1 MINFVTPLLTILGSG
16 LVVAIVTHIMS
27 SAKEEKEF
35 LRKKLELVYIDGQKF
50 QDLII
55 TIATAY
61 LNYTRGAATSGETI
75 GELAKHA
82 DAMPD
87 LCNELTMLCNVYF
100 PNLVPSL
107 NAILDQRNKI
117 GLTGARSL
125 LKDQSGDD
133 EIHQELSDDFRILV
147 ETGEKFNK
155 EVFAE
160 AQRIN
165 RIKWF

>member
-1 MINFVTPLLTILGSG
+1 
-16 LVVAIVTHIMS
+16 MS

-50 QDLII
+50 HSLII
-55 TIATAY
+55 VIGSTYLKYLAGQATA
-61 LNYTRGAATSGETI
+61 SDTI
-75 GELAKHA
+75 EELAKHA
-82 DAMPD
+82 DPMPD

-107 NAILDQRNKI
+107 RAILDVRNRI
-117 GLTGARSL
+117 GLTGAKSL
-125 LKDQSGDD
+125 LKGQAGNE
-133 EIHQELSDDFRILV
+133 EIHLELSNDFRFLV
-147 ETGEKFNK
+147 EAGEKFNN

-165 RIKWF
+165 RIRWC